1 MPAIRHQLSV
11 KSQNLKQPNQNKSQA
26 SVTSQTEGGEISLKR
41 LFIQPG
47 TENSDVLSGTKEN
60 SSEMVFFL
68 FLINFDKLFNNMN
81 LKARSL

>member
-11 KSQNLKQPNQNKSQA
+11 KSQNFKQANQNKSQA

-47 TENSDVLSGTKEN
+47 TENSDALNNDKDNNFN
-60 SSEMVFFL
+60 SAEMVFIL
-68 FLINFDKLFNNMN
+68 LINNYGMFII
-81 LKARSL
+81 